1 MGVAYT
7 YDITHQRAVASLSN
21 GNSYGYDDNG
31 NMTSRHVL
39 EETTFKD
46 YTLNYDAENRLVSV
60 SGSATASFV
69 YDGDGARILSTMD
82 GATIIGG
89 G

>member
-1 MGVAYT
+1 
-7 YDITHQRAVASLSN
+7 
-21 GNSYGYDDNG
+21 
-31 NMTSRHVL
+31 MTSRHVL